1 MIMRLLNMEKRKNKS
16 GNTYFVGDILI
27 NSDKLSYF
35 YDTTDGLFN
44 LFRGAKQDKMLP
56 DWNPVKEYV
65 LSQIEK

>member
-1 MIMRLLNMEKRKNKS
+1 MIMRLLNMEKRESKS
-16 GNTYFVGDILI
+16 GNAYFVGDILI

-44 LFRGAKQDKMLP
+44 LFRGSKQDKLLP

-65 LSQIEK
+65 LSHVEK